1 MASYI
6 ARRKFLAT
14 LLGGTA
20 VAWPLAARAQQPAM
34 PVIGVLHGVSAAQW
48 ADRLAGFH
56 RGLGEAGLAEGRN
69 VAIEYR
75 WAEGQ
80 FDRLPAMA
88 ADLVSRK
95 VAVISAG
102 APDVAVRA
110 AMAATKTIPIVF
122 VTASDP
128 VGTGFVPSLGRPDG
142 NVTGATLIGT
152 ELVAKRLELLHELLP
167 GASRIA
173 VLVNP
178 NNPGLA
184 RDNIQQSEAAVRRL
198 GLEMVVIKAGTESE
212 IDSAV
217 VAAVQQNANAL
228 SMGNDAYLS
237 SRSRK
242 IAFFALRH
250 GLATMSDARD
260 TVVAGLLMSYGPNQ
274 VDSFRQAGIYVGR
287 IVKGEKPADLPVLQ
301 PTKFELV
308 INLTTAQAIGLK
320 IPESFLLRADEVIE

>member
-1 MASYI
+1 MK
-6 ARRKFLAT
+6 RREFIT
-14 LLGGTA
+14 LIGGA
-20 VAWPLAARAQQPAM
+20 AAAWPLAARAQQPAM

-48 ADRLAGFH
+48 TDRMAGFH

-69 VAIEYR
+69 VSIDYR

-128 VGTGFVPSLGRPDG
+128 VGAGFVPSLGRPGG
-142 NVTGATLIGT
+142 NVTGITLIGT

-167 GASRIA
+167 DATRIA
-173 VLVNP
+173 ILVNP
-178 NNPGLA
+178 NNPGLT

-212 IDSAV
+212 IESAV
-217 VAAVQQNANAL
+217 VAAVQQHANAL

-237 SRSRK
+237 SRSRQ

-250 GLATMSDARD
+250 GLATMSDTRE
-260 TVVAGLLMSYGPNQ
+260 TVAAGLLMSYGPNL
-274 VDSFRQAGIYVGR
+274 VDSFRQAGLYVGR
-287 IVKGEKPADLPVLQ
+287 IIKGEKSADLPVLQ

-308 INLTTAQAIGLK
+308 INLTTAKAIGLK
-320 IPESFLLRADEVIE
+320 IPESFLLRADEVME